1 MCCKIEGRQFQS
13 QFAREKLVAVVIT
26 PSPVRSAIMA
36 CVELEVLKAGEE
48 LTAAKTR
55 EPLLRNISVKQQSQ
69 QPQLAP
75 GMQWAI
81 GGSRFA
87 PPPREPFATYK
98 STRPSPD
105 VEARHA

>member
-1 MCCKIEGRQFQS
+1 
-13 QFAREKLVAVVIT
+13 
-26 PSPVRSAIMA
+26 MA

-81 GGSRFA
+81 GGSRFSF
-87 PPPREPFATYK
+87 RFPFATYK